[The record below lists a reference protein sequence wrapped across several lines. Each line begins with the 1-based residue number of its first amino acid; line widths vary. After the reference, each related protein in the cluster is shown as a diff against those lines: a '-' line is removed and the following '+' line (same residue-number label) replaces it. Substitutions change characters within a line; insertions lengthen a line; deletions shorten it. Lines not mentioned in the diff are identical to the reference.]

1 MTSWILNSLDP
12 DLLQGAHVEAS
23 FRLLKNAPVA
33 DGEREEERNLCFM
46 ADAMELAVIDLLG
59 EEVEVNTLRQVS
71 ADAFQLLRVLPRPES
86 PMESPWPALP
96 LDSPAWGERTLATI
110 LDVWLRVIR
119 KDGWNDLDEV
129 QARIVG
135 LRQQQQ
141 NFEAEYLDRQQLTA
155 RTAAWELV
163 VLYHISKAAELL
175 AIFTTQGEIG
185 GHFDVRQ
192 QLEAQFER
200 ALIACARAELVE
212 LDTLTRLLARTAQQ
226 LVGH

>member
-1 MTSWILNSLDP
+1 MTSWILNSLNSE
-12 DLLQGAHVEAS
+12 LLQGAHVEAS
-23 FRLLKNAPVA
+23 RRLLKNALGVN
-33 DGEREEERNLCFM
+33 GEREEERNLRFM

-86 PMESPWPALP
+86 PLEAAKVCLRLACLGVLGERGVDAKRVLMKSPWPALP

-129 QARIVG
+129 QSRIVG

-141 NFEAEYLDRQQLTA
+141 NFEAEYLGRQQSTA

-163 VLYHISKAAELL
+163 VLYHILQSSRVVGYL
-175 AIFTTQGEIG
+175 
-185 GHFDVRQ
+185 HY
-192 QLEAQFER
+192 
-200 ALIACARAELVE
+200 
-212 LDTLTRLLARTAQQ
+212 TRRNWRTF
-226 LVGH
+226 